1 MTGAYV
7 SLTTGSGKENGMQ
20 ETKPKTV
27 SAVVVGRSGDK
38 SIKVAIDYLVKHP
51 KYGKYMKKRTHFG
64 VHDERNEAVVGDV
77 VEIAEGRNYSKT
89 KSWRLVKV
97 VRKAVKE

>member
-1 MTGAYV
+1 
-7 SLTTGSGKENGMQ
+7 LTTGGRQEKGMQ

-27 SAVVVGRSGDK
+27 SAVVIGKSGNK

-51 KYGKYMKKRTHFG
+51 KYGKYMKRRTRFG
-64 VHDERNEAVVGDV
+64 VHDERNEACVGDM
-77 VEIAEGRNYSKT
+77 VEIAEGRCYSKT

-97 VRKAVKE
+97 VRKAVKG